1 MIKCIIVDDE
11 PHAIEVLDHY
21 VKQTPHL
28 QLVASF
34 TNPIEALQLFG
45 RQKID
50 LVFLD
55 IQMPEISGIDFI
67 KAIQG
72 KSKVILTTAYS
83 EFALE
88 GYDLYVVDYLLKP
101 IRLPRFLAAVQKVV
115 EQLNAINETHLHP
128 EIVEGDYIFVKTES
142 KGKLL
147 KINLGDIDFIESMKN
162 YVAIHRG
169 GQKTLVY
176 TSMKELEERLPKKQF
191 LRVHKSFIIPVS
203 RITRVSNYWHEA
215 ATKVPEVT
223 LGFWVIKIAA
233 TTLGETGGD
242 SVTMTLNW
250 VI

>member
-1 MIKCIIVDDE
+1 MINCIIVDDE

-28 QLVASF
+28 HLVASF
-34 TNPIEALQLFG
+34 TNPIEALQLLG
-45 RQKID
+45 EQKID

-101 IRLPRFLAAVQKVV
+101 IRLPRFLAAVQKVA
-115 EQLNAINETHLHP
+115 EQLHALHAISSQQ
-128 EIVEGDYIFVKTES
+128 EIADDDYIFVKTES

-147 KINLGDIDFIESMKN
+147 KINLADIDFIESMKN
-162 YVAIHRG
+162 YVAIHCS
-169 GQKTLVY
+169 GQKILVY
-176 TSMKELEERLPKKQF
+176 TSMKDLEERLPKKQF
-191 LRVHKSFIIPVS
+191 IRVHKSFIIRIA
-203 RITRVSNYWHEA
+203 RITGIEGNLVRLKNTSAEILIGENY
-215 ATKVPEVT
+215 KPE
-223 LGFWVIKIAA
+223 LMEIIRGKMIQ
-233 TTLGETGGD
+233 
-242 SVTMTLNW
+242 
-250 VI
+250 

>member
-1 MIKCIIVDDE
+1 MINCIIVDDE
-11 PHAIEVLDHY
+11 PHAIEVLVHY

-28 QLVASF
+28 HLVGSF
-34 TNPIEALQLFG
+34 TNPIEALQQLG
-45 RQKID
+45 KQKTD

-101 IRLPRFLAAVQKVV
+101 IRLPRFLAAVQKAV
-115 EQLNAINETHLHP
+115 EQINASGEK
-128 EIVEGDYIFVKTES
+128 EDDYIFVKTES

-147 KINLGDIDFIESMKN
+147 KINLADIDFIESMKN
-162 YVAIHRG
+162 YVAIHRD

-191 LRVHKSFIIPVS
+191 IRVHKSFIIPIAG
-203 RITRVSNYWHEA
+203 ITGIEGNLVRLKNTSAEILIGENY
-215 ATKVPEVT
+215 KPE
-223 LGFWVIKIAA
+223 LMEIIRGKMIQ
-233 TTLGETGGD
+233 
-242 SVTMTLNW
+242 
-250 VI
+250 

>member
-1 MIKCIIVDDE
+1 MINCIIVDDE

-28 QLVASF
+28 HLVASF
-34 TNPIEALQLFG
+34 TNPIEALQLLG
-45 RQKID
+45 EQKID

-101 IRLPRFLAAVQKVV
+101 IRFPRFLTAVQKAV
-115 EQLNAINETHLHP
+115 EQIHAINETSQ
-128 EIVEGDYIFVKTES
+128 EIIEDDYIFVKTES

-147 KINLGDIDFIESMKN
+147 KINLADIDFIESMKN

-169 GQKTLVY
+169 TQKTLVY

-191 LRVHKSFIIPVS
+191 IRVHKSFIIPIS
-203 RITRVSNYWHEA
+203 RITGIEGNLVRLKNTTAEILIGENYKAELMEIIRG
-215 ATKVPEVT
+215 KM
-223 LGFWVIKIAA
+223 IQ
-233 TTLGETGGD
+233 
-242 SVTMTLNW
+242 
-250 VI
+250 